1 MINRGNP
8 VAAIASVVLGILLI
22 ILKNDVI
29 SIALT
34 VLGAAVLISA
44 IVDFTGKRTNS
55 AVIQAVIGVCI
66 LVFGWVFVNL
76 ALYVF
81 AAALLI
87 VGLLQIINIGKS
99 GAGRPAKAGLAVYF
113 KPAVTVLAGACLLL
127 NQSGTIAWVFV
138 VSGILLIAEGV
149 LELIR

>member
-1 MINRGNP
+1 MIKRGNP

-87 VGLLQIINIGKS
+87 VGLLQIVDIGKS
-99 GAGRPAKAGLAVYF
+99 GAGCPAKAGLTVYL